1 MPEFGRFGHSAVIYK
16 KQMMVIFG
24 GERAYNK

>member
-1 MPEFGRFGHSAVIYK
+1 MPEFGRFGHSVVIFK
-16 KQMMVIFG
+16 KNQMVIFG